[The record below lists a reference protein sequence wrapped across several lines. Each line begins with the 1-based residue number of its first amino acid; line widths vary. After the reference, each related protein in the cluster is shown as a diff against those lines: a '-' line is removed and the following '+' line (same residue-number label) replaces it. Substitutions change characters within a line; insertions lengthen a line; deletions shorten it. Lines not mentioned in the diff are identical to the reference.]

1 MLSAPEA
8 AIQRTGFDDGLGPP
22 SGCSRTAQPHCI
34 VPSPRDRTR
43 LAGLRLTLT
52 VTPRGAGLMH
62 KRIEDMISTVI
73 ACASRE
79 DGQTMVEYGL
89 LAVAIAM
96 AVLVAVQLLG

>member
-1 MLSAPEA
+1 
-8 AIQRTGFDDGLGPP
+8 
-22 SGCSRTAQPHCI
+22 
-34 VPSPRDRTR
+34 
-43 LAGLRLTLT
+43 
-52 VTPRGAGLMH
+52 MH

-96 AVLVAVQLLG
+96 AVLVAVQLLGTGLLSLFDSFAGAL